1 MAVRVDSPALSP
13 EPLGDMT
20 LAPFAMTRRSESD
33 LAHAMVQHL
42 SAAELSSGA
51 EALRALRNA
60 FPQSPLAAR
69 CGIQSFNQS
78 LEKIGE
84 ATWSLFLDLF
94 RLEDNASWPPFRPV
108 PVPLVLG

>member
-1 MAVRVDSPALSP
+1 MDFDARAGTRTVKRTITMAVTIDSPALSP

-60 FPQSPLAAR
+60 FPSSPLAAR
-69 CGIQSFNQS
+69 VM
-78 LEKIGE
+78 
-84 ATWSLFLDLF
+84 A
-94 RLEDNASWPPFRPV
+94 
-108 PVPLVLG
+108 LGALMRR

>member
-1 MAVRVDSPALSP
+1 MDFDAKAGTRTVKRTITMAVTVNSPALSP
-13 EPLGDMT
+13 EPLGDVT

-69 CGIQSFNQS
+69 VM
-78 LEKIGE
+78 
-84 ATWSLFLDLF
+84 A
-94 RLEDNASWPPFRPV
+94 
-108 PVPLVLG
+108 LGALIRR

>member
-1 MAVRVDSPALSP
+1 MDLDVQAGTRTVKRTITMAVTVESPALSP

-33 LAHAMVQHL
+33 LARAMVQHL

-60 FPQSPLAAR
+60 FPSSPLTAR
-69 CGIQSFNQS
+69 VMALSALI
-78 LEKIGE
+78 
-84 ATWSLFLDLF
+84 
-94 RLEDNASWPPFRPV
+94 RR
-108 PVPLVLG
+108 

>member
-1 MAVRVDSPALSP
+1 MDACAEAGLRTVKRTISMAFTVDSPALSP

-20 LAPFAMTRRSESD
+20 LAPFAMTRRTESD

-60 FPQSPLAAR
+60 FPGSPLTARVMALAALMR
-69 CGIQSFNQS
+69 
-78 LEKIGE
+78 
-84 ATWSLFLDLF
+84 
-94 RLEDNASWPPFRPV
+94 R
-108 PVPLVLG
+108 

>member
-1 MAVRVDSPALSP
+1 MDFDAKAGTRTVKRTITMAVTVNSPALSP
-13 EPLGDMT
+13 EPLGDVT

-69 CGIQSFNQS
+69 VM
-78 LEKIGE
+78 
-84 ATWSLFLDLF
+84 A
-94 RLEDNASWPPFRPV
+94 
-108 PVPLVLG
+108 LGALMRR